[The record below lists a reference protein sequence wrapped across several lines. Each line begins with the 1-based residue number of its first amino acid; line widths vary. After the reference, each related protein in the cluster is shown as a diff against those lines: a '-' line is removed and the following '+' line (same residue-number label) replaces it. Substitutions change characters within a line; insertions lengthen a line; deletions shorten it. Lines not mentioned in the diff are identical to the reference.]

1 VRSAPGEGSEFR
13 LWFPLEAAVEDGQAS
28 GTPHAVVEGARA
40 LVVDDNA
47 TNRLI
52 VEHYLKSLGIEV
64 QLCGDSREALALVP
78 QAAITGR
85 PFDIVLS
92 DLHMPHLDGL
102 GLARALRR
110 DPHGA
115 RVPIAILT
123 SVEATSFE
131 DIDAE
136 RSVQAWLTKPLR
148 RHQLLDSVRA
158 LLAGV
163 DPSAQALSLAGARPA
178 GPAPR
183 LGLRVLLAEDNEVN
197 LLVAQAHLQ
206 ALGCTVTVATHG
218 REALAL
224 WGVGR
229 FDVVLMDCHM
239 PVMDGYE
246 AALALREVERLSGA
260 RPVPVVALTANALE
274 GARDRCLAAG
284 MNDHLAK
291 PFTREQLVE
300 VLRRWARPLRTA
312 ADMPPTADSDA

>member
-1 VRSAPGEGSEFR
+1 MGGDIDVRSTPGEGSEFR
-13 LWFPLEAAVEDGQAS
+13 VWFPLEPATEDGQPS
-28 GTPHAVVEGARA
+28 GTPHAVVDGARA

-64 QLCGDSREALALVP
+64 VLCGDSREALRLVP
-78 QAAITGR
+78 QAAIDGR
-85 PFDIVLS
+85 PFDILLG

-115 RVPIAILT
+115 RLPIAILT

-148 RHQLLDSVRA
+148 RHQLLDAVRA
-158 LLAGV
+158 LLAGADERPV
-163 DPSAQALSLAGARPA
+163 APARA
-178 GPAPR
+178 ATPAPR
-183 LGLRVLLAEDNEVN
+183 LGLRVLLAEDNDVN

-206 ALGCTVTVATHG
+206 ALGCSVTVASNGH
-218 REALAL
+218 EALRL

-246 AALALREVERLSGA
+246 ASLALREVERLSGV
-260 RPVPVVALTANALE
+260 RPVPVIALTANALE

-284 MNDHLAK
+284 MTDHLAK

-300 VLRRWARPLRTA
+300 MLRRWARPARA
-312 ADMPPTADSDA
+312 AVAD